1 LETLLSSLPEKN
13 PTLGV
18 THRDGRGGAGWHQQ
32 CSETERARLA
42 ERVPGM
48 PLAFISPP
56 IGVIF
61 ISFLVE
67 GKAGGHHHSFSSW
80 RRSASD

>member
-1 LETLLSSLPEKN
+1 MDAAAP
-13 PTLGV
+13 
-18 THRDGRGGAGWHQQ
+18 AGT
-32 CSETERARLA
+32 SNALR
-42 ERVPGM
+42 RVPGM